1 MQAEYISKRY
11 IHQNDLDKAY
21 FQHDMTYSSCKVL
34 VKRTKSDQSFKIA
47 SDPKYNG
54 YGRVLVS
61 IFYKF
66 FDKKSSGSGAKS
78 TPNH

>member
-1 MQAEYISKRY
+1 MQAEYISKRS

-34 VKRTKSDQSFKIA
+34 VKRTKSDKSFKIA

-54 YGRVLVS
+54 YGRGLVS

>member
-21 FQHDMTYSSCKVL
+21 FQHDMTYSSYKVL
-34 VKRTKSDQSFKIA
+34 VKRTKSDKSFKIA

-54 YGRVLVS
+54 YEE
-61 IFYKF
+61 
-66 FDKKSSGSGAKS
+66 D
-78 TPNH
+78 